1 MSLAPLH
8 LPIFLATTFLMSL
21 IIIAVDNGAD
31 TLSRPRPKAKM
42 MLLAR
47 AGVTAVVML
56 LAAIAMANL
65 FT

>member
-21 IIIAVDNGAD
+21 IIIAFDSGAEP
-31 TLSRPRPKAKM
+31 LSRPRPKAEM
-42 MLLAR
+42 MLLAG

-56 LAAIAMANL
+56 LATIGMANL